1 MIIVKESTCHSEYSI
16 SSTIESLSKS
26 IESEGATVI
35 SINVIPMQ
43 YKKSYNYYEMKKSKI
58 IVTGKKNI

>member
-1 MIIVKESTCHSEYSI
+1 MMIVKESTCYSEYSI

-35 SINVIPMQ
+35 SINVIPIQ
-43 YKKSYNYYEMKKSKI
+43 YRESCRHYEMEKSKV